1 VSTQV
6 IWEDVIELAKKAREE
21 ALGAPVGVNVHNTNL
36 IRKKLHE
43 VEQQC
48 GATEKEAD
56 LW

>member
-6 IWEDVIELAKKAREE
+6 IWEDVIELAKQARKE

-43 VEQQC
+43 IEQQC